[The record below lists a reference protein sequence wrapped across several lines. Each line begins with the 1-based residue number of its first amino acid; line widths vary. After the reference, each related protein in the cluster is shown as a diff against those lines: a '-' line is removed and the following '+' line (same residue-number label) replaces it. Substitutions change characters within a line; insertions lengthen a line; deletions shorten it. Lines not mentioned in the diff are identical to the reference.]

1 MNKTLIF
8 ILAILVGILIGG
20 LVGELLAYF
29 LPTSVV
35 RTFFMKSIDFGFETI
50 TLNLVIIKLTFGL
63 TFKFNFISLI
73 LVVLTVYYFKWWL
86 L

>member
-1 MNKTLIF
+1 MNKTLVLV
-8 ILAILVGILIGG
+8 LAVIVGILIGG

-35 RTFFMKSIDFGFETI
+35 RTFFMKSIDFGI
-50 TLNLVIIKLTFGL
+50 DPVVVNLVIIKLTFGIM
-63 TFKFNFISLI
+63 FKFNFISLI